1 LKPKILA
8 TLFVTLTGMSMPA
21 MAQYDTSSHTQ
32 DTVFAK
38 AQDSI
43 PPPRT
48 IDIFITKHHM
58 NGWYS
63 KPDSLKQGAFMTV
76 LDMNENETGDSVNC
90 AYYCVTEYK
99 DGEKHGLASYY
110 KPQNLL
116 VKEIRYESG
125 KLVWI
130 RRYHDNQKLFV
141 ETFYGD
147 GKKTGLERTYF
158 PNGILHIET
167 PYSNGLK
174 YGIEKEYYED
184 GKLKVESPYISGLE
198 NGVEKRYTVDG
209 ELLPTTMY
217 ENGNAQYK
225 RDPTVIRRTVVH
237 HKAKRHRAVH
247 RKVVVQAKKD

>member
-1 LKPKILA
+1 
-8 TLFVTLTGMSMPA
+8 MPA
-21 MAQYDTSSHTQ
+21 KAQDNTASNVP

-43 PPPRT
+43 PQPRT

-76 LDMNENETGDSVNC
+76 LDMNENETGDSMNC
-90 AYYCVTEYK
+90 AHYCVTEYK
-99 DGEKHGLASYY
+99 DGQKNGIANYY
-110 KPQNLL
+110 MPQNLL
-116 VKEIRYESG
+116 VKEIRYELG

-130 RRYHDNQKLFV
+130 RRYHDNEKLFV

-174 YGIEKEYYED
+174 YGVEKEYYDD
-184 GKLKVESPYISGLE
+184 GKLKIESPYINGLE
-198 NGVEKRYTVDG
+198 NGVEKRYSVGG

-237 HKAKRHRAVH
+237 RRVTRHRAVH
-247 RKVVVQAKKD
+247 RKVVTQAKKD